1 MVRSWRWLVVAS
13 GALALAVT
21 PALVAAVPTSTN
33 HLTAAALL
41 QQVKS
46 SSGHAYSGY
55 AESTGGLGL
64 PVTRQFSSVAD
75 LFGGTT
81 QMRVWWRS
89 TRDWRLDTIT
99 LAGETDLHTSR
110 LGSWTWDYE
119 SNAASYLPPV
129 VDPEVRLPIAADLV
143 PANLGRRL
151 LSRATDNEVT
161 RLATR
166 RIAGHSVPGIEL
178 RPTDRTS
185 TIDRVDVWAE
195 PNTGLALR
203 VDVFGKGDLNS
214 TLSTSFL
221 DFSLITPKPAETAFL
236 LPTGASI
243 RTDTRPDFAAAI
255 DRLGRGIPPPTLAGM
270 PRTPL
275 EQGGSVGVYGRG
287 VATFAAVP
295 LPERT
300 LSSLRTQLLAT
311 PGVVIAED
319 GTSVNVGPVT
329 LFLSQR
335 GTDGISWLL
344 TGTVTLDA
352 LRAAARE
359 LRQ

>member
-1 MVRSWRWLVVAS
+1 VAS
-13 GALALAVT
+13 GVLVLAVT
-21 PALVAAVPTSTN
+21 PALVAALPTSAN
-33 HLTAAALL
+33 HLSATALL
-41 QQVKS
+41 QQIKS
-46 SSGHAYSGY
+46 SSSHAYSGY

-81 QMRVWWRS
+81 QMRVWWRG
-89 TRDWRLDTIT
+89 TTDWRLDTIT
-99 LAGETDLHTSR
+99 LAGETDVRTDR

-119 SNAASYLPPV
+119 SNAASYFEPV
-129 VDPEVRLPIAADLV
+129 VDAEVRLPSAADLV

-151 LSRATDNEVT
+151 LSQATDSEVT
-161 RLATR
+161 RLPTR
-166 RIAGHSVPGIEL
+166 RIAGRTAPGIEL
-178 RPTDRTS
+178 RPTDQLS
-185 TIDRVDVWAE
+185 TIDRVDAWAE
-195 PNTGLALR
+195 PMSGLVLR
-203 VDVFGKGDLNS
+203 VDVFGKGDRNS
-214 TLSTSFL
+214 TLTTSFL
-221 DFSLITPKPAETAFL
+221 DFSLTTPRPADTAFL
-236 LPTGASI
+236 LPAGAAM
-243 RTDTRPDFAAAI
+243 RTDTRPDFAATI
-255 DRLGRGIPPPTLAGM
+255 DRLGRGTPPETLAGM

-275 EQGGSVGVYGRG
+275 LQGGSVGVYGRG
-287 VATFAAVP
+287 VTTFAAVP

-319 GTSVNVGPVT
+319 GTSVNVGPLT

-352 LRAAARE
+352 LRTAARE

>member
-13 GALALAVT
+13 GVLALAVT
-21 PALVAAVPTSTN
+21 PALVAALPTSTN
-33 HLTAAALL
+33 HLTPAALL

-99 LAGETDLHTSR
+99 LAGETDVHTNR

-119 SNAASYLPPV
+119 SNAASYLEPV

-151 LSRATDNEVT
+151 LSQATDREIT
-161 RLATR
+161 RLPSR
-166 RIAGHSVPGIEL
+166 RIAGRSAPGIEL
-178 RPTDRTS
+178 RPADPLS

-195 PNTGLALR
+195 PSTGLALR
-203 VDVFGKGDLNS
+203 VDVFGKGDRNS

-221 DFSLITPKPAETAFL
+221 DFSISTPQPADTAFL
-236 LPTGASI
+236 LPSGAAA

-255 DRLGRGIPPPTLAGM
+255 DRLGRGAPPETLAGM

-275 EQGGSVGVYGRG
+275 LQGGSVGVYGRG
-287 VATFAAVP
+287 VTTFAAVP

-319 GTSVNVGPVT
+319 GTSVNVGPIT